1 MNRHETTNEPRTV
14 FELGYYPSKEETQNW
29 LNLAPF
35 GNPPVLHLPSS
46 DVVSSVRDAL
56 AGRSAS
62 LSTLDVLVSYHTLHA
77 SAKSSNT
84 ICGDT
89 DALGNKC
96 GGIMDEEVSAF
107 GIYYLC
113 RADKSHKFPKP

>member
-1 MNRHETTNEPRTV
+1 MKRHKTTTEPRTV
-14 FELGYYPSKEETQNW
+14 FELGYYPSTEETQKW

-46 DVVSSVRDAL
+46 DVVSSVRDNL
-56 AGRSAS
+56 AERGTS
-62 LSTLDVLVSYHTLHA
+62 LNMLDVLVSYHRLHA
-77 SAKSSNT
+77 SAQSSDI
-84 ICGDT
+84 ICGET
-89 DALGNKC
+89 DANGNKC